1 MIARGLR
8 YAGGVQIQPIV
19 IGTAGHIDHG
29 KSTLV
34 KTLTGIDPDRLKEE
48 QERGMTIDLG
58 FARFA
63 LPDGRKV
70 GIVDVPGHERFIK
83 NMVAGATG
91 IDLVVLVVAADDGVM
106 PQTREHL
113 AIMGLLGIQRG
124 LVALTKIDMV
134 DPSLVELASE
144 DVRAAVKGTFL
155 EDAPIFPLSST
166 RGTGLE
172 EFKRALFRMAAET
185 KPRSPGGVF
194 RMPIQRVFSAHGF
207 GTIVTGIPTS
217 GTVRVGD
224 VLEILPQG
232 LKGKVRGIQ
241 AYQEA
246 TDSAR
251 AGHSSAINLSDV
263 DHHAVTRGNVLAA
276 PGFYRGVRMIG
287 AQLSA
292 LPTLDRPIEDRT
304 QVRLHLGTAE
314 VIGELVLLDKQ
325 VLAPGETGLV
335 QLRLDEPVVCAPGDR
350 FVVRLA
356 SPALTLGGGQVLEE
370 SKHRLKRFKNFVVE
384 ELSRAA
390 QSLDSPRELLDVAL
404 LRARSAVCDASGLS
418 VEIKRSREE
427 TERLLN
433 DLKAQ
438 GKARALAAGR
448 WIHAERLARDLGELD
463 AALERWFGEH
473 AHREVV
479 DVRELRRLTGFE
491 ADYLDLLLAEA
502 ERQGK
507 LSHEAGG
514 NVRRTG
520 GSAPLDERTQALVD
534 RALATLAAARF
545 QPPSPT
551 ELASTLGVPH
561 TTLQPVLELLRDR
574 KDLVFVAHDFV
585 LTRALYDS
593 AREAIVSNC
602 QKNGS
607 LDIPSL
613 RDEFGTTRKWI
624 IPLLEHFDAIGLTL
638 RQGANRVLK
647 KR

>member
-1 MIARGLR
+1 M
-8 YAGGVQIQPIV
+8 QIQPIV

-34 KTLTGIDPDRLKEE
+34 KVLTGIDPDRLKEE

-58 FARFA
+58 FARFS

-70 GIVDVPGHERFIK
+70 GIVDVPGHERFVK

-113 AIMGLLGIQRG
+113 AIMSLLGLSRG

-134 DPSLVELASE
+134 EPGMVELASE
-144 DVRAAVKGTFL
+144 DVRNAVKGTFL
-155 EDAPIFPLSST
+155 EDAPIYPLSSIT
-166 RGTGLE
+166 GTGLE
-172 EFKRALFRMAAET
+172 EFKRALFKLAAET
-185 KPRSPGGVF
+185 RPRSAEGVF

-207 GTIVTGIPTS
+207 GTIVTGIPMS
-217 GTVRVGD
+217 GTLRVGD

-246 TDSAR
+246 SETAR
-251 AGHSSAINLSDV
+251 AGHSSAINIADI
-263 DHHAVTRGNVLAA
+263 DHHAVTRGNVAAA

-287 AQLSA
+287 AQLTA
-292 LPTLDRPIEDRT
+292 LPSLAGPVADRT
-304 QVRLHLGTAE
+304 QIRLHLGTAE
-314 VIGELVLLDKQ
+314 VLGELVLLDREA
-325 VLAPGETGLV
+325 LAPGETGLA
-335 QLRLDEPVVCAPGDR
+335 QLRLEEPVVCAPGDR
-350 FVVRLA
+350 FVLRLA
-356 SPALTLGGGQVLEE
+356 SPALTLGGGLVLEE

-390 QSLDSPRELLDVAL
+390 QSLESPRELLDVVL
-404 LRARSAVCDASGLS
+404 LRAKTGVHDAAGLS

-438 GKARALAAGR
+438 GKARPLSHGR
-448 WIHAERLARDLGELD
+448 WIHAERLALDLAELEQ
-463 AALERWFGEH
+463 ALEAWFGEH
-473 AHREVV
+473 AHREVM
-479 DVRELRRLTGFE
+479 DVRELRRTTGFE

-502 ERQGK
+502 QRQGK
-507 LSHEAGG
+507 LVHGAGG
-514 NVRRTG
+514 EVRRASG
-520 GSAPLDERTQALVD
+520 AAPLDPGTQALVE
-534 RALATLAAARF
+534 RVLAALRAARYQTPSPAELATALAL
-545 QPPSPT
+545 P
-551 ELASTLGVPH
+551 EK
-561 TTLQPVLELLRDR
+561 TLQPVLELLRDR
-574 KDLVFVAHDFV
+574 KELVFVARDFP
-585 LTRALYDS
+585 LTKELYDA
-593 AREAIVSNC
+593 AREALVQNC

-613 RDEFGTTRKWI
+613 RDQFGTTRKWI
-624 IPLLEHFDAIGLTL
+624 IPLLEHFDAIGVTL